1 MELGQR
7 LKQARLELG
16 LSQRQL
22 CENLITRNM
31 LSQIEN
37 GSAHP
42 SMDVL
47 RTLAG
52 RLGKSVSY
60 FLEEDVVVSSNQ
72 VVMEKAR
79 KDFARGAFEAV
90 RTGLEDYR
98 GPDEVFDGEWALLEA
113 MSCLALARRA
123 LEEDRR
129 PLAVQLLEQCAGFG
143 QKTPYYGPEL
153 ERERCLLLAKL
164 RPEVLEQIPSMDE
177 ELCLRGKAAL
187 SRGEPCRAA
196 QILDA
201 AADKTDVVWCLLRG
215 EAAFKLGDHKA
226 AAAFFHQ
233 AEDAFPGQTAQW
245 LERCYRE
252 LEDYKM
258 AYFYACKQKEERGAL

>member
-37 GSAHP
+37 GSARP
-42 SMDVL
+42 SMEVL
-47 RTLAG
+47 RALAA

-60 FLEEDVVVSSNQ
+60 FLEEDVVISSNQ
-72 VVMEKAR
+72 TVMETARKAFAR
-79 KDFARGAFEAV
+79 KDFDAV
-90 RTGLEDYR
+90 RRTLEDYR
-98 GPDEVFDGEWALLEA
+98 TPDKVFDGEWALLEA
-113 MSCLALARRA
+113 LSCLALSRQA

-129 PLAVQLLEQCAGFG
+129 PLAVQLLEQCAAFG
-143 QKTPYYGPEL
+143 QKSPYYDPAL
-153 ERERCLLLAKL
+153 ERQRLLLLAKIQ
-164 RPEVLEQIPSMDE
+164 PEVLEQLPEMDE

-187 SRGEPCRAA
+187 DKGDARRAA

-201 AADKTDVVWCLLRG
+201 VEDQTDAHWCLLRG
-215 EAAFKLGDHKA
+215 EAAFKLGEHKA

-233 AEDAFPGQTAQW
+233 AEAAFPGQTAAW
-245 LERCYRE
+245 LEGCYRE

-258 AYFYACKQKEERGAL
+258 AYYYACKQKQR